1 MKLVIPYS
9 SVTVCVPEG
18 SSAISGGS
26 RSR

>member
-26 RSR
+26 R